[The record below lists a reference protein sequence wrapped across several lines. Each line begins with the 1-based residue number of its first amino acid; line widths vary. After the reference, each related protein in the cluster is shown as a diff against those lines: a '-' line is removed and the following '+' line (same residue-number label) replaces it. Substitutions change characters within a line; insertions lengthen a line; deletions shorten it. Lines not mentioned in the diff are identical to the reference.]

1 MSERRVIKCNVYMYI
16 NSSCQGGTPGVVAD
30 PILFAF
36 RFYFLFDFVLFA
48 PSLYFSSSYIAVAL
62 LVDYDDVCFLFL
74 FLFLRRLLL
83 RWRLLRLG
91 RSTRSRVVGRWS
103 RRSLLQRVGRL
114 HRLVPVDHRVEIAF
128 YHHNYRFVIIIIKN
142 FFGWWGFFCFVLRTK
157 WKRKTKW

>member
-16 NSSCQGGTPGVVAD
+16 NSSCQGDPGGSRGSHFICVSL
-30 PILFAF
+30 LFLIWFCFVCAF
-36 RFYFLFDFVLFA
+36 SLLLFIIYCCRSSCWLRWCVFFV
-48 PSLYFSSSYIAVAL
+48 
-62 LVDYDDVCFLFL
+62 FL

-142 FFGWWGFFCFVLRTK
+142 FFGWWGFFFFVLRTK

>member
-1 MSERRVIKCNVYMYI
+1 MYI

-74 FLFLRRLLL
+74 FLFFAFTTVVAEVEVVAT
-83 RWRLLRLG
+83 WSEYPVPSCWEVEPTIPVAESG
-91 RSTRSRVVGRWS
+91 PPPSTRSRGPP
-103 RRSLLQRVGRL
+103 G
-114 HRLVPVDHRVEIAF
+114 
-128 YHHNYRFVIIIIKN
+128 
-142 FFGWWGFFCFVLRTK
+142 
-157 WKRKTKW
+157 